1 MKRLVVVLLAIGCHR
16 DRPPPPAPPAP
27 AVSPP
32 LRGAVGDADLRE
44 MLAEVA
50 SSKACEMIEG
60 QFLPLKAPD
69 RPEVRTGTLWIRGC
83 SITHDGTRVTFA
95 LSGNGWQWADQ
106 TKKEAGGTFVVR
118 EYVKFDVHATVVGT
132 LDLAYTRGDHVLN
145 VWYSPSEAPKIEFK
159 PIGGVEVDRD
169 GLWSSVIGSVSSLIG
184 ESPEKQGEHT
194 AKQQGTQQFEQTLG
208 SGLTV
213 ATNLCTGY
221 QRFTMGRA
229 PKGKLGLP
237 EPGDSPPPPVE
248 LDKDGLAVFGPQ
260 PAPDGM
266 TIDIDSDGPVRIGM
280 ACARDAEAA
289 ADAFVHDRP
298 QPLIPTLAQ
307 ADVNGHAHLH
317 AKPAR
322 CKVAV
327 VARPLA
333 KQVTLTWR
341 RPAAEKGRALGGPIV
356 RCAR

>member
-1 MKRLVVVLLAIGCHR
+1 
-16 DRPPPPAPPAP
+16 
-27 AVSPP
+27 
-32 LRGAVGDADLRE
+32 
-44 MLAEVA
+44 
-50 SSKACEMIEG
+50 MIEG
-60 QFLPLKAPD
+60 QFLPLRAPD

-83 SITHDGTRVTFA
+83 QITHEGTRVTFS

-106 TKKEAGGTFVVR
+106 TKHEAGGTFVVR
-118 EYVKFDVHATVVGT
+118 EYVKFEVHATVVGA
-132 LDLAYTRGDHVLN
+132 LDVAYTPGDHVMN
-145 VWYSPSEAPKIEFK
+145 VWYSPSEPPKIDFT
-159 PIGGVEVDRD
+159 PIGGVEVDRE
-169 GLWSSVIGSVSSLIG
+169 GLWSSVIGGVSSLIG
-184 ESPEKQGEHT
+184 QSPESQGEHT
-194 AKQQGTQQFEQTLG
+194 AKQQGTQQFETTLG

-229 PKGKLGLP
+229 PKGQLGPP
-237 EPGDSPPPPVE
+237 EPGDAPPPPVE

-266 TIDIDSDGPVRIGM
+266 TIDIDSDGPVRVGM

-289 ADAFVHDRP
+289 ADRYAHDQPWRP
-298 QPLIPTLAQ
+298 MPTLAQ

-333 KQVTLTWR
+333 KRVTLRWR
-341 RPAAEKGRALGGPIV
+341 RPALERGRALGGPIV
-356 RCAR
+356 RCTR